1 MRSQNKQGNVGTA
14 DVLSKQVVRSS
25 EEWLVGRSE
34 LRKRSGYHLIAVVGV
49 LLIVAIYL
57 LMQLDK
63 LPNSSL
69 SYSLL
74 NALISVL
81 FNFSSSALLKAFSFL
96 ISLLGLPRAFRPP
109 YEG

>member
-1 MRSQNKQGNVGTA
+1 MNRETLGTA
-14 DVLSKQVVRSS
+14 DVLSKQGVRPSQERVV
-25 EEWLVGRSE
+25 GHSE
-34 LRKRSGYHLIAVVGV
+34 LRKWSGYHLIALVGV
-49 LLIVAIYL
+49 LLIVAVYL
-57 LMQLDK
+57 FMQLEK
-63 LPNSSL
+63 LPTSSL

-96 ISLLGLPRAFRPP
+96 MSLLGLPRAFRPQ

>member
-1 MRSQNKQGNVGTA
+1 MNRETLETA
-14 DVLSKQVVRSS
+14 DVLLEQGIRPSKER
-25 EEWLVGRSE
+25 LVGPSE
-34 LRKRSGYHLIAVVGV
+34 LRKRSGYHLIALVVV
-49 LLIVAIYL
+49 LLIVAVYL
-57 LMQLDK
+57 FMQLDK
-63 LPNSSL
+63 LPTSSL

-96 ISLLGLPRAFRPP
+96 MSLLGLPRAFWPR